1 MLITG
6 ATGLVGGQILSRYLE
21 GSEGHVYALVRAP
34 GAEEAAK
41 RLRATMASI
50 YGSEDAFA
58 DRLTAVPGDLERSR
72 LGLDR
77 RRLDELAER
86 VTEIVHAAASVSFS
100 MPLERAREVNLA
112 GTERALE
119 LAALCQRRGRLR
131 RFSYV
136 STTYVA
142 GTHDSVF
149 HEDELDVGQE
159 FRNSYE
165 QSKFEAERLV
175 RECAERIP
183 VRIFRPGIVVGE
195 RSSGWTS
202 AFSALYYPVKLF
214 ARGVNPPIVPA
225 RRDTVIDAVPVDYVA
240 DAIFNLGGRLGPSGE
255 TFNLVA
261 GSDATTVGEL
271 LDASARYFN
280 RRPPTLVP
288 LALYMRTLHP
298 VLKRSYRGSRKRQLQ
313 RGADFLPYFS
323 MRQRFDDSGARR
335 ALEPLEVRAS
345 PLSSYFE
352 RLLEFAVASEWGR
365 IPISRADARRMAL
378 GEWPGESSEL
388 AAGAV
393 G

>member
-1 MLITG
+1 MGAVLLTG
-6 ATGLVGGQILSRYLE
+6 ATGFVGGEVLSRFLE
-21 GSEGHVYALVRAP
+21 QDGRRVYALVRAKDDAAA
-34 GAEEAAK
+34 AE
-41 RLRATMASI
+41 RLPSHA
-50 YGSEDAFA
+50 
-58 DRLTAVPGDLERSR
+58 RLTAVAGDIEQPG
-72 LGLDR
+72 LGLDAATA
-77 RRLDELAER
+77 DHLAAE
-86 VTEIVHAAASVSFS
+86 VTTVVHCAASVSFGMS
-100 MPLERAREVNLA
+100 LEDSRRVNVG
-112 GTERALE
+112 GTCRVLE
-119 LAALCQRRGRLR
+119 LAERCERLER
-131 RFSYV
+131 LTYV
-136 STTYVA
+136 STAYVS
-142 GTHDSVF
+142 GEPEGLF
-149 HEDELDVGQE
+149 REDQLDVGQR
-159 FRNSYE
+159 FRNPYE

-240 DAIFNLGGRLGPSGE
+240 DAIFNLAGRLGPSGE

-298 VLKRSYRGSRKRQLQ
+298 VLKRGYRGSRKRQLQ

-323 MRQRFDDSGARR
+323 MRQTFDDSAARG
-335 ALEPLEVRAS
+335 ALEALEVRAS
-345 PLSSYFE
+345 PLPSYFE

-365 IPISRADARRMAL
+365 IPISRADARRMAF